1 MTSIDLNNLAQK
13 LNTAIG
19 QMRKALPGV
28 SDDQIF
34 VIARALN
41 GGAKIP
47 AMTGVNFHPDMDKE
61 KLGAAVLSVLQKA
74 GTASRGEV
82 VRALVRQGVVE
93 GTSVD
98 YSRIGSFM
106 ASNPYTERVHRG
118 LYRFRK
124 TPKAKLAPKPR
135 VRKAKSA
142 PKPAPVKKLTPAP
155 VKKLTPVKKV
165 AAVKAAPAKIH
176 RPDLKPGKTQK
187 HGTEFVLKQITSLK
201 QPFLAKDLKP
211 LLKCNTGDLV
221 RYLKELHVAGKIKGH
236 VAATNGTKLWHLI

>member
-47 AMTGVNFHPDMDKE
+47 VMTGINFHPDIDKE
-61 KLGAAVLSVLQKA
+61 KLGAAVLSVLQKT

-82 VRALVRQGVVE
+82 VRALIRQGVVE

-106 ASNPYTERVHRG
+106 ASNPYVERVHRG

-135 VRKAKSA
+135 VRKVKTT

-155 VKKLTPVKKV
+155 VKKLTPVKK
-165 AAVKAAPAKIH
+165 AKAASTKIS

-236 VAATNGTKLWHLI
+236 IAATNGIKLWHLI